1 MMQTGGS
8 SMDKLDFAYP
18 AFFYLMILLPV
29 MAGWYIWRGRKSTGA
44 MTLSGFENLDENAGR
59 GRIWLRHMLFVFRM
73 VVVAL
78 TVVVLARPQSSN
90 QWEQVTTE
98 GIDIVM
104 CMDVSGSM
112 QAMDFRPNRLE
123 AAKSVGIEFVNAR
136 QNDRFG
142 LVVFAG
148 ESFTQCPM
156 TTDRAVMIIF
166 LKDIDFGIIEDGT
179 AIGMGLAT
187 AVNRIKDSKAVSKV
201 IILLTDGVNN
211 RGDIGP
217 VTAAEIAASFGIR
230 VYTIGVGS
238 QGTAPFPVQDAFG
251 RTLTRN
257 MPVEIDEDVLKKIA
271 STTGGTYFR
280 ATDNHKLREIY
291 QQIDQMEKTRLDVK
305 QFSKRKEEYFP
316 FLLAAMLVLLVE
328 ILLRYTL
335 FRTIP

>member
-1 MMQTGGS
+1 ME
-8 SMDKLDFAYP
+8 FAYP
-18 AFFYLMILLPV
+18 AFFYLLALLPLMV
-29 MAGWYIWRGRKSTGA
+29 AWYLWRGRKSTA
-44 MTLSGFENLDENAGR
+44 ALKISGFENLDER
-59 GRIWLRHMLFVFRM
+59 ISSSRIWLRHLLFVLRLL
-73 VVVAL
+73 VVAL
-78 TVVVLARPQSSN
+78 IIVVLARPQSSN

-112 QAMDFRPNRLE
+112 RAMDFKPNRLE
-123 AAKSVGIEFVNAR
+123 AAKDVGIEFVNAR
-136 QNDRFG
+136 PNDRFG

-148 ESFTQCPM
+148 EAFTQCPM
-156 TTDRAVMIIF
+156 TTDRAVVVNF

-187 AVNRIKDSKAVSKV
+187 AVNRIKESNAVSKV

-211 RGDIGP
+211 RGDVGP

-238 QGTAPFPVQDAFG
+238 QGNAPIPVQDMFG
-251 RTLTRN
+251 RMVTRN
-257 MPVEIDEDVLKKIA
+257 MPVEIDEEVLQKIA
-271 STTGGTYFR
+271 DTTDGEYFR
-280 ATDNHKLREIY
+280 ATDNNKLREIY
-291 QQIDQMEKTRLDVK
+291 QKIDEMEKTRLDVK
-305 QFSKRKEEYFP
+305 QFSKKKEEYFS
-316 FLLAAMLVLLVE
+316 FLLAALILLLSE

>member
-1 MMQTGGS
+1 ME
-8 SMDKLDFAYP
+8 FAYP
-18 AFFYLMILLPV
+18 GFLYALFLVPLMV
-29 MAGWYIWRGRKSTGA
+29 FWYIWRGRRGTSA
-44 MTLSGFENLDENAGR
+44 MTLPGFENLEEG
-59 GRIWLRHMLFVFRM
+59 GTSRIWLRHVLFVLRTL
-73 VVVAL
+73 VVAL
-78 TVVVLARPQSSN
+78 LVVVLARPQSSN
-90 QWEQVTTE
+90 RWEQVSTE
-98 GIDIVM
+98 GIDIVL

-112 QAMDFRPNRLE
+112 KAMDFRPNRLE
-123 AAKSVGIEFVNAR
+123 ASKNVGIEFVNAR
-136 QNDRFG
+136 ENDRFG

-156 TTDRAVMIIF
+156 TTDRAVVVNF
-166 LKDIDFGIIEDGT
+166 LKDIDFGVIEDGT

-217 VTAAEIAASFGIR
+217 VTAAELAASFGIR

-238 QGTAPFPVQDAFG
+238 QGNAPVPVQDAFG
-251 RTLTRN
+251 RTVTRS
-257 MPVEIDEDVLKKIA
+257 MPVEIDEDVLRKIA
-271 STTGGTYFR
+271 EGTGGRYFR

-291 QQIDQMEKTRLDVK
+291 QQIDTMEKTRMDVK
-305 QFSKRKEEYFP
+305 QFSKKKEEYFP
-316 FLLAAMLVLLVE
+316 FLLAAMLILLFE